1 MWKSTLLKL
10 IYACINNDEEIL
22 ESFESPYVELTIL
35 KTFDNNETQI
45 SKISQSKSPSKINAV
60 MVNTFDIKLDR
71 HNNDVVDLDSQLL
84 KLTGELEGFQRSL
97 LQSINKTVGEKIK
110 LRDEGIS
117 QGKRMNII

>member
-1 MWKSTLLKL
+1 
-10 IYACINNDEEIL
+10 
-22 ESFESPYVELTIL
+22 
-35 KTFDNNETQI
+35 
-45 SKISQSKSPSKINAV
+45 